1 MYDHI
6 NDHITVSMDLIL
18 NYKTYSV
25 ISVSSSSYF
34 RLEWQRTLFYTCMLN
49 KLNQLMV
56 LRTSL
61 SLIRIISCVGA
72 ATLHDEFT
80 SRLLPATLHPAY
92 LRKIYRT
99 GPDSCL
105 NIEDEFRL
113 KTCYSKKHACNYHIR
128 LEDNATP
135 VLTCYHPFIPYL

>member
-72 ATLHDEFT
+72 APLHDEFT
-80 SRLLPATLHPAY
+80 SRLLPNMWGRQHYIPPTY
-92 LRKIYRT
+92 EK
-99 GPDSCL
+99 S
-105 NIEDEFRL
+105 IE
-113 KTCYSKKHACNYHIR
+113 
-128 LEDNATP
+128 P
-135 VLTCYHPFIPYL
+135 GLTAV

>member
-6 NDHITVSMDLIL
+6 NDDITVSMDLIL

-72 ATLHDEFT
+72 ATLH
-80 SRLLPATLHPAY
+80 PAY